1 MLAYKRAFS
10 DLSSLLYGRVGEF
23 FDTSTAYI
31 HPRPTLADSKAL
43 AATEQ
48 EAKILYEEEVK
59 IYAREVRQ
67 QRSDSEK
74 LYAAM
79 FCKLSDTSR
88 ERISQTKGWATTQKD
103 RDPVEL
109 WKMMVATHSGSGIGT
124 HEQEKV
130 MIKSK
135 FNKLYQ
141 GSDQSITDF
150 KAVFEHCLQSLITVM
165 QVDQSSY
172 KMLDKDQAMKFIH
185 KLDNARYSGFRRN
198 LHNMVAMGS
207 AQYPSTLLE
216 AFTIASQYKVE
227 ASKPKAQSTNATMYM
242 GKGEDHHK
250 SGSKRDKQSEKKGK
264 DKNDD
269 SVGGKNKE
277 GKGDKPKR
285 FCKICDNEDHYTSA
299 CTRLDAAIALAKIMG
314 TTLVTKE

>member
-1 MLAYKRAFS
+1 MIRLPHIFIQGQLSLIARHWQQPNKRPRSYMRKKSRSMLEKCANRGQTLK
-10 DLSSLLYGRVGEF
+10 SSA
-23 FDTSTAYI
+23 SC
-31 HPRPTLADSKAL
+31 
-43 AATEQ
+43 Q
-48 EAKILYEEEVK
+48 
-59 IYAREVRQ
+59 
-67 QRSDSEK
+67 
-74 LYAAM
+74 M

-185 KLDNARYSGFRRN
+185 KLDNARYSGFRRD